1 MSKQLNRKLLTV
13 NNRKNVKSVFQYVD
27 PTVKSVAN
35 PSVVTWSSPGRGVEG
50 ESVNSGGDNFIVKK
64 NEKPL

>member
-1 MSKQLNRKLLTV
+1 MSKQLNRKNLTV
-13 NNRKNVKSVFQYVD
+13 NNRKNVKSVFQYVA

-35 PSVVTWSSPGRGVEG
+35 PSILNWPSLGRGVEG

>member
-1 MSKQLNRKLLTV
+1 MSKQLNRKNLTV
-13 NNRKNVKSVFQYVD
+13 NNRKNVNSVFQYVE
-27 PTVKSVAN
+27 PVVKSIAN
-35 PSVVTWSSPGRGVEG
+35 PSILNWSSPGRGIEG